1 MSVILEQFYTYKDKY
16 KQFIPERIY
25 MTLKIAP
32 DTRAEMLEPTKNDR
46 DKYFIEGLEDL
57 SLAVFNLLFSGRGY
71 YIMNYANEFKVNRK
85 AAGFKTKE
93 DLIHYSIWVLEKFL
107 SAENERIKHLD
118 ELKSNSEGKT
128 DEEMMNDFVK
138 EKVLSDELREVT
150 FNAKSEE
157 DFIKRMVLLE
167 ELKKYKTLGYHLLNS
182 FSFYQIVDDLYVAL
196 EAIPNVHKFNVPP
209 VPVKQNEWEFRTV

>member
-25 MTLKIAP
+25 MTLEIAP

-118 ELKSNSEGKT
+118 
-128 DEEMMNDFVK
+128 
-138 EKVLSDELREVT
+138 
-150 FNAKSEE
+150 
-157 DFIKRMVLLE
+157 
-167 ELKKYKTLGYHLLNS
+167 
-182 FSFYQIVDDLYVAL
+182 
-196 EAIPNVHKFNVPP
+196 
-209 VPVKQNEWEFRTV
+209 